1 MRAVP
6 TESHDVEQ
14 GPRHAL
20 LLAFDTDE
28 PSFARGFE
36 AGALWA
42 DLQADEAAEVE
53 AIVHASNTEM
63 MLRMGEALGRAAV
76 GTELD
81 GTWTRIAFGPTAG
94 PSP

>member
-1 MRAVP
+1 MRAMP
-6 TESHDVEQ
+6 SESHDVEE

-42 DLQADEAAEVE
+42 DLQADDETEVE
-53 AIVHASNTEM
+53 AVVHASNTEM
-63 MLRMGEALGRAAV
+63 AMRMAEALGRGAV

-81 GTWTRIAFGPTAG
+81 ATWTRVVFSPAAG
-94 PSP
+94 LSP